1 MKTNKFYKY
10 EDIILI
16 NYSRVFPKN
25 EIDILKSE
33 AFTTILNDYYS
44 YLKKYKP
51 VLFNYLVQNK
61 KLSKKTVIKNYSS
74 FLLSCLINDFKQV
87 NSCYTKNESLCLE
100 LFENLYNFYRE
111 KLRIGFIYQ
120 PSYSVNGGMNF
131 IDVDNNFNKLMLSFY
146 RNIEEKIQGKSNVIY
161 RQLNAGT
168 NGCAIISFVKW
179 DNSEFEFLQKINF
192 ITSLMLRTPLFLKT
206 NSNKRIGSFKET
218 QVNIYQSFK
227 TNENIDDWLCYPI
240 KINSNLGFIYFH
252 RDFVFNAIGLSNLFE
267 IAKVEEYENKKPD
280 LILFFGMND
289 TSLNNS
295 YYYDEDSQIY
305 FGCIAHQKHNDY
317 FGYMKKMVLTL
328 HNLSN
333 IQKNVLPVHG
343 SMITIKLK
351 NKKPKNIVFMGDSG
365 TGKSETIEMLNIIG
379 KNKIEKMDVIFDDMG
394 SFEESKNT
402 ILASG
407 TETGAFLRLDDLE
420 KETQFKNIDRSI
432 FYNADKNL
440 NARVIIPV
448 NTFENISKKYEVDMF
463 LYANNYDDKTG
474 IEKFNSIQ
482 AAKQVFCEGKRFA
495 IGTTNEIGITKSF
508 FANPFGC
515 VQKQSETETII
526 DNVFEKLFDNNV
538 YVGQIFTKLG
548 IKNDNNKGLKESAK
562 LLLKLI
568 EKL

>member
-10 EDIILI
+10 EDIVLI

-25 EIDILKSE
+25 EIEILKSE
-33 AFTTILNDYYS
+33 AFKIILNDYYN
-44 YLKKYKP
+44 YLKKFKP
-51 VLFNYLVQNK
+51 ILFSYLVQNK
-61 KLSKKTVIKNYSS
+61 KLSKNTVIKNYTS
-74 FLLSCLINDFKQV
+74 FLLSCLINDYKQI
-87 NSCYTKNESLCLE
+87 NSYYTKDNSLCLE

-111 KLRIGFIYQ
+111 KLRIGFVYQ
-120 PSYSVNGGMNF
+120 PSYSVNGMNF

-168 NGCAIISFVKW
+168 NGCGVISFVKW
-179 DNSEFEFLQKINF
+179 NYGEFEFLQKINF

-206 NSNKRIGSFKET
+206 NSNKRVGSFKET
-218 QVNIYQSFK
+218 SVNIFESFK
-227 TNENIDDWLCYPI
+227 NSENIDDWLCYPI

-267 IAKVEEYENKKPD
+267 IAKVKEYTNKKPD
-280 LILFFGMND
+280 LILFFGMQD
-289 TSLNNS
+289 ASLNNS
-295 YYYDEDSQIY
+295 YYYDLNSETY
-305 FGCIAHQKHNDY
+305 FGCISHQKQNDY
-317 FGYMKKMVLTL
+317 FGYMKKMILTL

-333 IQKNVLPVHG
+333 IQKGILPVHG

-394 SFEESKNT
+394 SFENNGNN

-407 TETGAFLRLDDLE
+407 TEIGAFLRLDDLE

-448 NTFENISKKYEVDMF
+448 NTFENISKKYSVDMF

-474 IEKFNSIQ
+474 IQKFESIQ
-482 AAKQVFCEGKRFA
+482 EAKNVFCDGKRFA
-495 IGTTNEIGITKSF
+495 IGTTNEVGITKSF

-526 DNVFEKLFDNNV
+526 DNIFEIMFAKKV

-548 IKNDNNKGLKESAK
+548 IKNDNNKGLKESAN

>member
-1 MKTNKFYKY
+1 MTTNKFYKY

-206 NSNKRIGSFKET
+206 NSNKRIGNFKET

-227 TNENIDDWLCYPI
+227 ANENIDNWLCYPI

-289 TSLNNS
+289 ISLNNS

-343 SMITIKLK
+343 SMITIKLR

-482 AAKQVFCEGKRFA
+482 AAKQIFCEGKRFA

-526 DNVFEKLFDNNV
+526 DNVFEKLFDNNI

>member
-87 NSCYTKNESLCLE
+87 NSYYKKNESLCLE
-100 LFENLYNFYRE
+100 LFENLYNFYRG

-206 NSNKRIGSFKET
+206 NSNKRIGNFKET

-227 TNENIDDWLCYPI
+227 ANENIDDWLCYPI

-289 TSLNNS
+289 TNLNNS

-379 KNKIEKMDVIFDDMG
+379 KKKIEKMDVIFDDMG

-463 LYANNYDDKTG
+463 LYANNYDDKIG

-526 DNVFEKLFDNNV
+526 DNVFEKLFDNNI

>member
-1 MKTNKFYKY
+1 MRTNKFYKY

-74 FLLSCLINDFKQV
+74 FLLSCFINDFKQV

-206 NSNKRIGSFKET
+206 NSNK
-218 QVNIYQSFK
+218 
-227 TNENIDDWLCYPI
+227 
-240 KINSNLGFIYFH
+240 
-252 RDFVFNAIGLSNLFE
+252 
-267 IAKVEEYENKKPD
+267 
-280 LILFFGMND
+280 
-289 TSLNNS
+289 
-295 YYYDEDSQIY
+295 
-305 FGCIAHQKHNDY
+305 
-317 FGYMKKMVLTL
+317 
-328 HNLSN
+328 
-333 IQKNVLPVHG
+333 
-343 SMITIKLK
+343 
-351 NKKPKNIVFMGDSG
+351 
-365 TGKSETIEMLNIIG
+365 NII
-379 KNKIEKMDVIFDDMG
+379 
-394 SFEESKNT
+394 T
-402 ILASG
+402 
-407 TETGAFLRLDDLE
+407 
-420 KETQFKNIDRSI
+420 
-432 FYNADKNL
+432 
-440 NARVIIPV
+440 
-448 NTFENISKKYEVDMF
+448 
-463 LYANNYDDKTG
+463 
-474 IEKFNSIQ
+474 
-482 AAKQVFCEGKRFA
+482 CW
-495 IGTTNEIGITKSF
+495 
-508 FANPFGC
+508 
-515 VQKQSETETII
+515 
-526 DNVFEKLFDNNV
+526 
-538 YVGQIFTKLG
+538 
-548 IKNDNNKGLKESAK
+548 
-562 LLLKLI
+562 
-568 EKL
+568 